1 MLPRNFVETI
11 MAVPAGYCIA
21 LAADW
26 LRCSCKDR
34 NRAANLSQFSVV
46 FKHGGGVFT
55 LYLYSKYSGQ
65 NLHRSIGHISIWSDY
80 ASSHIFSISQFWI
93 PLLLSYSG
101 PSTASLYTP
110 HNVQPGAAINQCP
123 SSGLISCYP
132 WNYFLTITM
141 LNSMFWFEFWVKI
154 RKCI

>member
-11 MAVPAGYCIA
+11 MAVPAGYCIALA

-80 ASSHIFSISQFWI
+80 ASSHIFSISRFWI

-101 PSTASLYTP
+101 PGTPSLYTS

-132 WNYFLTITM
+132 WYITFKQ
-141 LNSMFWFEFWVKI
+141 LQCWI
-154 RKCI
+154 